1 MFQGIIECIDHM
13 CFGSKQNNIFDFL
26 GFRINLYNI
35 TGKRISR
42 ENLASNKQ
50 LCILDS
56 HLDDLVIDGRI
67 IKIPSQQKENQYR
80 SHDII
85 VEYRKKENA
94 RNDNG
99 KHEISKFPSR
109 KLFAIVD
116 KDTHQTIIN
125 E

>member
-67 IKIPSQQKENQYR
+67 IKIPSQQEKNQYC
-80 SHDII
+80 SYNII
-85 VEYRKKENA
+85 IEYRKKENT
-94 RNDNG
+94 RNDNS
-99 KHEISKFPSR
+99 KHEISKFTSR
-109 KLFAIVD
+109 KLFSIVD
-116 KDTHQTIIN
+116 KYTHQTIIN